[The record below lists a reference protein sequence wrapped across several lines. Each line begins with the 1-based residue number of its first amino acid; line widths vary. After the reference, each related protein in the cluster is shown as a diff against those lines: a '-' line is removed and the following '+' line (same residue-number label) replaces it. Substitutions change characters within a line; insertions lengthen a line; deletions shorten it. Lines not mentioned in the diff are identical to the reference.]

1 MSASRLPFPCTDHL
15 RGFTL
20 LEVLIALSLVSV
32 IFAALYSAFFLSRKA
47 VDAVD
52 DSLLKLQESRAVLD
66 VVKREIESSVYERN
80 KSYTVFRLED
90 EDCNGTQ
97 VSRITFTTFSP
108 GHPGLA
114 RIEYRVVES
123 EGRLTLV
130 KSVSSAY
137 KRSADTRA
145 AELIED
151 LDSFAVEIRF
161 KDLWVKTWDS
171 VLAQGRPEEIR
182 ISITINKK
190 ELKKPG
196 EMGGSFPPFMVSD
209 IARPMIGKTL

>member
-1 MSASRLPFPCTDHL
+1 MSASRLPFPCTEHI

-32 IFAALYSAFFLSRKA
+32 IFAALYSTFFLSRKA

-52 DSLLKLQESRAVLD
+52 DSLLRLQESRAVLD
-66 VVKREIESSVYERN
+66 VMKREIESALYERN
-80 KSYTVFRLED
+80 KSYTVFKLED

-114 RIEYRVVES
+114 KVEYRVVEH
-123 EGRLTLV
+123 EERLTLV
-130 KSVSSAY
+130 KSVNSAY
-137 KRSADTRA
+137 ARSADTRA
-145 AELIED
+145 AELIEN

-161 KDLWVKTWDS
+161 KGLWVKIWDS
-171 VLAQGRPEEIR
+171 VLAKGIPEEIR
-182 ISITINKK
+182 VSIKIKKK
-190 ELKKPG
+190 EQEK
-196 EMGGSFPPFMVSD
+196 
-209 IARPMIGKTL
+209 

>member
-1 MSASRLPFPCTDHL
+1 MSASRLPLPYTEHV

-32 IFAALYSAFFLSRKA
+32 IFAALYSTFFLSRKA

-52 DSLLKLQESRAVLD
+52 DSLLRLQESRAVLD
-66 VVKREIESSVYERN
+66 VMKREIESALYERN
-80 KSYTVFRLED
+80 KSYTVFKLED

-97 VSRITFTTFSP
+97 VSRITFTTFSQ

-114 RIEYRVVES
+114 RVEYRVVEH

-130 KSVSSAY
+130 KSLNSAY
-137 KRSADTRA
+137 ARSADTRA

-171 VLAQGRPEEIR
+171 ALAQAKPEEIR
-182 ISITINKK
+182 VSIKVKKK
-190 ELKKPG
+190 EQEKPLAR
-196 EMGGSFPPFMVSD
+196 EGSFPLFMVSD
-209 IARPMIGKTL
+209 IARPKIGRPL